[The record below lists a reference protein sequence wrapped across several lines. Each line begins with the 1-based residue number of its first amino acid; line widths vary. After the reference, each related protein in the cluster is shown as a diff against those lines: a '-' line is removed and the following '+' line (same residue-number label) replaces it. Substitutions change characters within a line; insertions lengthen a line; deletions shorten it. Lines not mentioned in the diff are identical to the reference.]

1 MSILFKSK
9 QEREKESRK
18 EKRQAFRKAENAID
32 DVKERIKDLQRGAKK
47 QWEQAR
53 EALKG
58 GQKAAAS
65 RQLTSYRA
73 AQVLM
78 TKLEQKRWV
87 FEQYVAKMQVA
98 SSDAEFATALDA
110 LNKVTAIDPD
120 KVSDVFAESQDLLG
134 EQLDADRF
142 WNKLYEKEMDG
153 AGAALE
159 DYIPSLEELSGQLE
173 AEAAAEIGGS
183 APAKAAGCLAAGI
196 ESGRSKVNDLL
207 DGK

>member
-9 QEREKESRK
+9 REREKESRK
-18 EKRQAFRKAENAID
+18 EKRQAFRKADNALD
-32 DVKERIKDLQRGAKK
+32 DVKERIKDLERGAKK
-47 QWEQAR
+47 QWEDAR
-53 EALKG
+53 AALQG
-58 GQKAAAS
+58 GQKASAS

-87 FEQYVAKMQVA
+87 FEQYVAKMHAA
-98 SSDAEFATALDA
+98 SSDAEFATALDC
-110 LNKVTAIDPD
+110 LNKVTVIDPE

-173 AEAAAEIGGS
+173 AEAAAEIGAS
-183 APAKAAGCLAAGI
+183 APAKAAGQLVQCI
-196 ESGRSKVNDLL
+196 ESGRAKVKDLL
-207 DGK
+207 DSK